1 MVQTDV
7 LDIEAPLSSD
17 HALQSDASHTK
28 HNIRVAKVED
38 PAMQQMSC
46 HGSGA
51 FGSSGGNSSSS
62 SSSSVSFEPF
72 VLPAVLLPLRAFC
85 LGATVPFLL
94 LAFTGGG
101 ALAGGVF
108 TGAGVCF
115 ANDAVGTVGTVVSG
129 FATALR
135 LGATVCKKLSVS
147 SKKQSVEDATREQRH
162 RLMQKARIAGWCR
175 SICPTKRQKRD
186 RKEVQRKFGWSMSTF
201 SWDLNTTFCGHK
213 T

>member
-1 MVQTDV
+1 MVQTNV

-28 HNIRVAKVED
+28 HNIRVAKVEE
-38 PAMQQMSC
+38 PAMQQTSC

-51 FGSSGGNSSSS
+51 FGSSGGNSSS

-115 ANDAVGTVGTVVSG
+115 ANDAVGTVASVVSG

-162 RLMQKARIAGWCR
+162 RLMQKARIAG
-175 SICPTKRQKRD
+175 
-186 RKEVQRKFGWSMSTF
+186 
-201 SWDLNTTFCGHK
+201 
-213 T
+213 